1 MTNPTRQQIL
11 NAHEALEELK
21 NVALSAADFC
31 GDTENYLAWKSEI
44 IAALPPIP
52 RPTMAEVEWDDD
64 KHYLAEAESF
74 RFGKVVMLGNS
85 WAHEQID
92 ILVNNEQGI
101 GFQLEYPADLTPT
114 GKRYTLTEVQE

>member
-1 MTNPTRQQIL
+1 MTNPTRQEIL
-11 NAHEALEELK
+11 DAHEALAVLIRFASRRAKGHDEM
-21 NVALSAADFC
+21 DQI
-31 GDTENYLAWKSEI
+31 LAWDTAI
-44 IAALPPIP
+44 GAILPPP
-52 RPTMAEVEWDDD
+52 PQPTMAEVEWDDD

-92 ILVNNEQGI
+92 ILVNNDQGI
-101 GFQLEYPADLTPT
+101 GFQLEHPADLTPT